1 MLTWAR
7 GTGAAK
13 HSCSRSLAMGRMGY
27 LDAGACFR
35 PARE

>member
-7 GTGAAK
+7 GTGAAR
-13 HSCSRSLAMGRMGY
+13 HSYSRSLAMGRVGY
-27 LDAGACFR
+27 LGAGACFR